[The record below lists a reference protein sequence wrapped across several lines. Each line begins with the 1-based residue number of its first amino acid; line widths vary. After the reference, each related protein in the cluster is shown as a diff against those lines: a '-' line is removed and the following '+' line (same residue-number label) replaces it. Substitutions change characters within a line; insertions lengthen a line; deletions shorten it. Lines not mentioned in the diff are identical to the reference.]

1 MLRLLCSIAAFAE
14 VVVAVFVIVAFVVFA
29 EKSGARLLARG
40 RLTLHCTDL
49 AGIDA
54 DLHVSSIGHC

>member
-1 MLRLLCSIAAFAE
+1 MLRLLCSIAAFVA
-14 VVVAVFVIVAFVVFA
+14 VFVVAVFVFVAV
-29 EKSGARLLARG
+29 EKSGAILLARG

-54 DLHVSSIGHC
+54 DLHVSLSDHC

>member
-1 MLRLLCSIAAFAE
+1 MPRLHRSIAAAF
-14 VVVAVFVIVAFVVFA
+14 VAIVAFVVV

-40 RLTLHCTDL
+40 RLTLHYIDL

-54 DLHVSSIGHC
+54 VLHVSSIDHC